1 MKLLEINDLSTYF
14 FDDAGV
20 TKAVDGVSLSVDK
33 GEVVAIVGGSGSGKT
48 VLSLSILRLVPE
60 PGRIVGGNILYKGA
74 DLTKL
79 PVSELAGIRGKN
91 ISMIFQEPMT
101 SLNPVFTIGNQITES
116 IKVHDKNV
124 SKKEANKLAAELL
137 KTVGLPDAEGKL
149 GAYPHEL
156 SGGMRQRVMIAM
168 ALACRPDILIAD
180 EPTTALDVTIQ
191 AQILALL
198 KELQAK
204 FGMTILLI
212 THDFGIV
219 AQFADRVYVMQDGKI
234 KEEGT
239 TKDIFRAPRD
249 EYTKRLLAA
258 VPIL

>member
-1 MKLLEINDLSTYF
+1 MKPLEIKNLSTYF
-14 FDDAGV
+14 YSGSGI
-20 TKAVDGVSLSVDK
+20 TKAVDDVSLSVDK

-60 PGRIVGGNILYKGA
+60 PGKIIGGEILYKGE
-74 DLTKL
+74 DLVKL
-79 PVSELAGIRGKN
+79 PIAGLRKIRGKG

-101 SLNPVFTIGNQITES
+101 SLNPVFTIGNQLIES
-116 IKVHDKNV
+116 LAVHNNGL
-124 SKKEANKLAAELL
+124 SKKEYDDEAVELL
-137 KTVGLPDAEGKL
+137 NMVGISDPVKKL

-191 AQILALL
+191 AQILELL
-198 KELQAK
+198 KELQK
-204 FGMTILLI
+204 KIDMTIILI

-219 AQFADRVYVMQDGKI
+219 AQTADRVYVMHDGKVV
-234 KEEGT
+234 EEGMT
-239 TKDIFRAPRD
+239 VDIFKTPRE
-249 EYTKRLLAA
+249 EYTKKLLAA
-258 VPIL
+258 VPVL